1 MSTPLVLVSASGDRR
16 FPIDSDAPMT
26 VGRELTCD
34 IPILDHV
41 VSRRHAELRTVTEG
55 LAVEDAG
62 SRNGT
67 WINGR
72 RVRKG
77 VVVPGDTLA
86 FGSIAFQVLVANASA
101 EPLAPAPAPL
111 DNATSVR
118 HERPVPSREQAV
130 AAIAGDRL
138 AKLVTLAQR
147 LGGLE
152 SVDALLR
159 VIVIDLL
166 ATFDVDRV
174 AVLLPDESGTL
185 TTRLA
190 RDQRGDEDFRPVP
203 RAIADGVAQRQIAL
217 LTHDATADLRTIGA
231 SVVRQSV
238 RSAMAVPMLGDGR
251 VTLGMLYVDN
261 LRDAHAFTEEDLGF
275 LVAIAGI
282 AAAAVER
289 EEAAGRLR
297 IAARVR
303 DNFERYFTPR
313 LAERIAAET
322 GAVSPGGERR
332 HVVVLFS
339 DIRGFTAIAES
350 LPAMLMAAQLN
361 EYFGVM
367 VDCVFRHN
375 GALDKFIGDAL
386 MAYWG
391 APESADDD
399 SDRAL
404 AAATDMQR
412 ELAQLNARWAA
423 EGRSTL
429 EIGIGIHCGDAFVGN
444 IGSPRRLEYTLIG
457 DTVNLASRLCAMAHG
472 GDILVSRAVR
482 DSLSREYALC
492 ARPDLVPVRHAGA
505 PEPVWSL
512 DRSL

>member
-1 MSTPLVLVSASGDRR
+1 MSLVLVSAAGDRR
-16 FPIDSDAPMT
+16 FPIDDTIVMT
-26 VGRELTCD
+26 VGREVTCD
-34 IPILDHV
+34 IPILDHI
-41 VSRRHAELRTVTEG
+41 VSRRHAELYSVPDG
-55 LAVEDAG
+55 VSVEDKG

-72 RVRKG
+72 RVRRG
-77 VVVPGDTLA
+77 FAGPGDTLA
-86 FGSIAFQVLVANASA
+86 FGSIAFQVLVAGV
-101 EPLAPAPAPL
+101 APPGPPSPRPTPL

-118 HERPVPSREQAV
+118 HEQAVPSPEQAV

-138 AKLVTLAQR
+138 AKLVTIAQR

-152 SVDALLR
+152 SVEALLH
-159 VIVIDLL
+159 VIVSDLL

-174 AVLLPDESGTL
+174 AVMLPDTTGTL
-185 TTRLA
+185 VTRLA

-203 RAIADGVAQRQIAL
+203 RAIADGVAHRQVAL
-217 LTHDATADLRTIGA
+217 LTHDATSDLRTIGA

-238 RSAMAVPMLGDGR
+238 RSAMAAPMLGEGR
-251 VTLGMLYVDN
+251 VTLGLVYVDN
-261 LRDAHAFTEEDLGF
+261 LRDAHAFSEDDLGF

-289 EEAAGRLR
+289 EAASARLR
-297 IAARVR
+297 TAARVR
-303 DNFERYFTPR
+303 ENFERYFTPR
-313 LAERIAAET
+313 LAERIAAEP

-350 LPAMLMAAQLN
+350 LPAMMMAAQLN

-367 VDCVFRHN
+367 VDCVFRHH

-391 APESADDD
+391 APESAVGD

-404 AAATDMQR
+404 TAARDMQS
-412 ELAQLNARWAA
+412 ELAHLNARWAA
-423 EGRSTL
+423 EGRPTL
-429 EIGIGIHCGDAFVGN
+429 DVGIGIHCGDAFVGN

-457 DTVNLASRLCAMAHG
+457 DTVNLASRLCALAQG
-472 GDILVSRAVR
+472 GDILMTRAVR
-482 DSLSREYALC
+482 ESLLHAPALRE
-492 ARPDLVPVRHAGA
+492 RPELIPVRHSGIH
-505 PEPVWSL
+505 EPVWSL
-512 DRSL
+512 EQRT